1 MRTAIIR
8 VCLMLTATSLLN
20 ASVVAQTSNATTNKA
35 TATVSGRVT
44 LGEQGAPGIEVL
56 LTANSQGPYGPSF
69 QQNAPLTATTDGDGR
84 YQVTNVPAGHYRLTA
99 YAPAHVVEG
108 ESRNYYE
115 AGKTLTV
122 AEGEAV
128 EGMDFALVRGGVIT
142 GRVTD
147 ADGKPVIEE
156 RVQLIRVREESGRP
170 PMRNPSSNVQSV
182 QTDDRGVY
190 RFFGLDAGRYRV
202 AAGVAT
208 DDGMIMTNMSGN
220 RYARTF
226 HPDVIVEAE
235 AKIIEV
241 EAGGVA
247 DGVDITLGRGVKGYA
262 ASGRVIDA
270 ETNKPV
276 AGVMI
281 GFTIA
286 SGFGGV
292 MGAAPVTTNSLG
304 EFRIEGLTPNSYA
317 VYAQNQAGSD
327 TYSEPVRFEIAG
339 GNVSGLEVKLQRGGS
354 ISGATTVEGVRDP
367 AILAQL
373 AGLRVFVNYVSE
385 DRMARFGG
393 NSSSTVNPDGSF
405 RLTGLRPGKFRLHAA
420 PMGASKG
427 LALQRIEYQNAE
439 AKELELRAGEHLVG
453 VRLVFIHG
461 QGSIVGRVEV
471 KGGTLPPDA
480 RIMVTARREGQTP
493 SPYAS
498 NFSAQ
503 VDSRGQFLLEG
514 LPPGNYKLMLG
525 GWRPGSG
532 QPLAVPRAEHPV
544 TITGNIRQE
553 AVLVLDLT
561 PREGRQ

>member
-1 MRTAIIR
+1 MRSVISR
-8 VCLMLTATSLLN
+8 LSLLLSLMICST
-20 ASVVAQTSNATTNKA
+20 AVVWTQTPAVNKA
-35 TATVSGRVT
+35 TATVSGRIT

-56 LTANSQGPYGPSF
+56 LTANQQNMYGPSF

-84 YQVTNVPAGHYRLTA
+84 YQVTNVPAGRYRLTA

-108 ESRNYYE
+108 ESRNFYE

-142 GRVTD
+142 GRVTT

-156 RVQLIRVREESGRP
+156 RVQLIRVREESNRP
-170 PMRNPSSNVQSV
+170 PMRNPSLEVQPV

-202 AAGVAT
+202 AAGVVA
-208 DDGMIMTNMSGN
+208 DDGMAMTSMSGN

-226 HPDVIVEAE
+226 HPDVIAEAE

-247 DGVDITLGRGVKGYA
+247 DGVDITLGGGVKGYA

-276 AGVMI
+276 AGVQI
-281 GFTIA
+281 GLTIA
-286 SGFGGV
+286 RDFGGV
-292 MGAAPVTTNSLG
+292 MGAAPVATNSLG
-304 EFRIEGLTPNSYA
+304 EFRVEGLTPNSYA
-317 VYAQNQAGSD
+317 AYVQNQPSGD

-339 GNVSGLEVKLQRGGS
+339 GNVSGLEVKLHRGGS
-354 ISGATTVEGVRDP
+354 ISGTTTVEGVRDP

-373 AGLRVFVNYVSE
+373 AGLRIFVNYLTQ
-385 DRMARFGG
+385 DRMARLGV
-393 NSSSTVNPDGSF
+393 NNNNTINPDGSF
-405 RLTGLRPGKFRLHAA
+405 RITGLRPGKFRLYAMPAGAA
-420 PMGASKG
+420 KG
-427 LALQRIEYQNAE
+427 LALQRVEYQNAE
-439 AKELELRAGEHLVG
+439 AKELEVRAGEHLVG

-480 RIMVTARREGQTP
+480 RLMVIARRDGQAP
-493 SPYAS
+493 NAYSSLPP
-498 NFSAQ
+498 AQ
-503 VDSRGQFLLEG
+503 VDSRGQFLFEG
-514 LPPGNYKLMLG
+514 LPPGDYKLALS
-525 GWRPGSG
+525 GWRPRSG
-532 QPLAVPRAEHPV
+532 EPMAMPRMEHSV

-561 PREGRQ
+561 PKEGRQ